1 MCSSSALSSRQ
12 CPPLCDEYLLTQC
25 SLVGLEKIP
34 LAYIMVVGA
43 ETYGKML
50 AVKQVDNANPR
61 QFHDTIAKSDKVD
74 KIVSHLCPPRGKS
87 PPRALPTSWSGAR
100 W

>member
-1 MCSSSALSSRQ
+1 
-12 CPPLCDEYLLTQC
+12 
-25 SLVGLEKIP
+25 
-34 LAYIMVVGA
+34 MVLGA

-61 QFHDTIAKSDKVD
+61 QFHDTIAKSEKVD
-74 KIVSHLCPPRGKS
+74 KIVSHPYPPRGIPS
-87 PPRALPTSWSGAR
+87 SSSSFVVGAM